1 MGLGSQIARPPVKK
15 RLALHRDRRIQLPP
29 RLESSLPG
37 IDFCPV
43 FRHGS
48 GVSLTRHFHGWTTPA
63 LPAAVEILT
72 QDWRGAGPLD
82 LRGCLI
88 VVPTRHAGRRL
99 RAELARTAAARG
111 TAVLAGSIVTPE
123 HLVPTPPEA
132 ADDALVLALLAKR
145 LVAQRDQLGALFP
158 AMDVAW
164 DFPFALG
171 LAAQLQDVRRQL
183 AEADRAPAD
192 LLPLV
197 PDEERARWTAIAQ
210 LEKGLLQDVAR
221 LGRKD
226 PLAAR
231 REAAR
236 RPPDA
241 PCARVLALFVP
252 DFSALA
258 IRRLQAAA
266 QSSSVEIHVLAP
278 ESEADRF
285 DDWGRPLPD
294 RWENEP
300 LPLAERQIHVFEQ
313 APDETDALAAMLA
326 EAEQA
331 GRALA
336 VCTPDPGNAQALARR
351 LQIDGRT
358 LFLPNG
364 IPLTQTAPGRL
375 LAAWLALRRRRDYA
389 AAAAFLR
396 HPDAQDWLDVRLGC
410 DDAREWLS
418 QLDRCQA
425 EHLPTTFD
433 DLRRFALQR
442 TGRDGARPSTKS
454 SCNENRATGG
464 TTSVSSAESQR
475 DHAYSVLAGALDEL
489 ERHFADPLSV
499 FLADLY
505 DARRPADGA
514 PPDPLFAE
522 AGQGLADLVRAT
534 EESARALKLEP
545 DETLDLLQAALARES
560 VFPKPTAAR
569 EAIGWLET
577 QWETAPA
584 TLLADMREGIVP
596 ETRLG
601 DAFLPDALRARAG
614 LASNRDGLARD
625 LFLARTLLE
634 SRPAGGVR
642 FLYSRRAANQEP
654 QLPSRLLLACPDAEL
669 PARVEFLFD
678 RPALRPARPA
688 APPRPVLTV
697 RPPVCRPEWIPT
709 SLSAT
714 AFKAYLA
721 CPFRFYLAH
730 VLNMRAEDD
739 GARELDPM
747 GFGNLAHEALSLLKK
762 HPTLDDEGALQGLLL
777 AELERLAKN
786 RYGAHPP
793 LAVLV
798 QLDSLRQR
806 LRAAAGVHAATVRA
820 GWRIVAAEE
829 KYEAELDGLLVKARI
844 DRIDRHADGRIRILD
859 YKTTD
864 SGAPPAETHY
874 RPRNRE
880 WIDLQ
885 LPLYRHLYAQLHPG
899 IAISVGYFNLPKAAA
914 DTAIHELNFAGK
926 NGEDLYP
933 SALEAARAVV
943 AAIRAGTFW
952 PPNEMPPDR
961 DDFALLFAGN
971 PPLIAEPA
979 P

>member
-1 MGLGSQIARPPVKK
+1 MSI
-15 RLALHRDRRIQLPP
+15 
-29 RLESSLPG
+29 S
-37 IDFCPV
+37 
-43 FRHGS
+43 
-48 GVSLTRHFHGWTTPA
+48 RHFHGWSTPS
-63 LPAAVEILT
+63 LPAAVDILT
-72 QDWRGAGPLD
+72 RDWPGSGPLD

-111 TAVLAGSIVTPE
+111 TAVLAGAIVTPE

-145 LVAQRDQLGALFP
+145 LVAQRAQLGALFP
-158 AMDVAW
+158 ATDVEW

-183 AEADRAPAD
+183 AEADRATAD

-210 LEKGLLQDVAR
+210 LEKGLLQDVAH

-236 RPPDA
+236 NADGAGGVSRTI
-241 PCARVLALFVP
+241 ALFVP

-266 QSSSVEIHVLAP
+266 QTGAVEIHVLAP
-278 ESEADRF
+278 ETEADRF
-285 DDWGRPLPD
+285 DDWGRPRPD

-300 LPLAERQIHVFEQ
+300 LPLAESHIHVFEQ
-313 APDETDALAAMLA
+313 APDETDALAALLA

-331 GRALA
+331 DRALA

-351 LQIDGRT
+351 MQIEGRT

-364 IPLTQTAPGRL
+364 VPLAQTAPGRL

-389 AAAAFLR
+389 ATAAFLR
-396 HPDAQDWLDVRLGC
+396 HPDAQDFLGVRLGL
-410 DDAREWLS
+410 DDARDLLS
-418 QLDRCQA
+418 QLDRCQT
-425 EHLPTTFD
+425 EHLPTTFA
-433 DLRRFALQR
+433 DLRQFAR
-442 TGRDGARPSTKS
+442 
-454 SCNENRATGG
+454 
-464 TTSVSSAESQR
+464 SQP
-475 DHAYSVLAGALDEL
+475 AFAVLASALEEL
-489 ERHFADPLSV
+489 ERRFADPLSG
-499 FLADLY
+499 FLANLY
-505 DARRPADGA
+505 DCRAPAAGA

-522 AGQGLADLVRAT
+522 AAQGLADLVRAT

-545 DETLDLLQAALARES
+545 DETFELLQAALARES
-560 VFPKPTAAR
+560 VFPKPIAAR
-569 EAIGWLET
+569 EALGWLET

-669 PARVEFLFD
+669 PARVELLFD
-678 RPALRPARPA
+678 RPARRAARPV

-697 RPPVCRPEWIPT
+697 RPPACRPEWIPT

-730 VLNMRAEDD
+730 VLGMRAEDD

-747 GFGNLAHEALSLLKK
+747 GFGTLAHEALSLLKN
-762 HPTLDDEGALQGLLL
+762 HAVLDDEGALQGLLL
-777 AELERLAKN
+777 GELDRLAKR

-793 LAVLV
+793 LAILV

-806 LRAAAGVHAATVRA
+806 LRAAAAVHAAAVRD
-820 GWRIVAAEE
+820 GWRIVAVEE
-829 KYEAELDGLLVKARI
+829 KFEAELDGMLVKARI

-864 SGAPPAETHY
+864 SGATPAETHY

-885 LPLYRHLYAQLHPG
+885 LPLYRHVYEQLHPG
-899 IAISVGYFNLPKAAA
+899 DVVSVGYFNLPKATAE
-914 DTAIHELNFAGK
+914 TAIRELAFADK
-926 NGEDLYP
+926 NGADLYP

-952 PPNEMPPDR
+952 PPKPLPPDR
-961 DDFALLFAGN
+961 DDFASLFAGD
-971 PPLIAEPA
+971 PPLIAEP
-979 P
+979 PR